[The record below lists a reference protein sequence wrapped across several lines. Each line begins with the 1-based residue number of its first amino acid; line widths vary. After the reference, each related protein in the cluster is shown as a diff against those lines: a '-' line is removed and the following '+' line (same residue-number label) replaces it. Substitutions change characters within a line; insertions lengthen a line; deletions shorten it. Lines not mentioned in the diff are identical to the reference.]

1 MINPIRVLLIDD
13 NPDDRALAIREL
25 RKAFP
30 DLRVREV
37 FTPAQLEDALKN
49 PDFDVAITDY
59 QLGWSNGIAV
69 LRAVKAARAE
79 TPVIMFTATAQQE
92 DAVAAMKAGLDEY
105 VIKSIKHFVR
115 LPVAVEA
122 VLQHA
127 QQREALRHTEQLAIL
142 GRLTS
147 SVMHEIRNPLEA
159 AQGLLYMISHDLQ
172 ASEKVRAFAQSITM
186 ELGHVQEIIGRTLNL
201 SRESP
206 APVAVDLGKVTD
218 DVLQFYRRQIDLAH
232 ITIVRRYAVNSLAE
246 GYIGEIRQ
254 IVSNLLANALDAV
267 NDNGAIIIRTRRVKN
282 VRGVEGISYLVCDTG
297 HGISRHHRQ
306 KVLQP
311 FFTTKGEKGSGLGLW
326 IVDEILGR
334 RGGKISIR
342 SSTQLGR
349 SGTCFRVF
357 LPLTV
362 TRDLEAGHGR
372 GSAAESNAK

>member
-1 MINPIRVLLIDD
+1 MNNPIRVLLVDD
-13 NPDDRALAIREL
+13 NPDDRALALREL

-30 DLRVREV
+30 DVRVREI
-37 FTPAQLEDALKN
+37 FTPAQLEDALKTL
-49 PDFDVAITDY
+49 DFDIAITDY

-92 DAVAAMKAGLDEY
+92 DAVSAMKAGLDEY
-105 VIKSIKHFVR
+105 VIKSMKHFVR

-122 VLQHA
+122 VLERA
-127 QQREALRHTEQLAIL
+127 QQREVLRHTEQLAIL

-159 AQGLLYMISHDLQ
+159 AQGLLYLIVQDLH

-186 ELGHVQEIIGRTLNL
+186 ELNHVQEIIGRTLNM

-206 APVAVDLGKVTD
+206 APVLVDLGKVTD
-218 DVLQFYRRQIDLAH
+218 DVLQFYRRQIDLEH
-232 ITIVRRYAVNSLAE
+232 INIVRRYAVNSLAE
-246 GYIGEIRQ
+246 GYIGEVRQ
-254 IVSNLLANALDAV
+254 IISNLLANALDAV
-267 NDNGAIIIRTRRVKN
+267 SHNGTIIVRTRRVKN
-282 VRGVEGISYLVCDTG
+282 VRGVEGVSYLVCDTG
-297 HGISRHHRQ
+297 HGIAPQHRN

-311 FFTTKGEKGSGLGLW
+311 FFTTKGEKGTGLGLW

-334 RGGKISIR
+334 RGGRISIR

-349 SGTCFRVF
+349 SGTCFRIF
-357 LPLTV
+357 LPLNATH
-362 TRDLEAGHGR
+362 DLQAAHGR
-372 GSAAESNAK
+372 GSAADTNAK